1 MEKTILTIIT
11 VCFNI
16 KDEIER
22 TCQSIVNQTWQN
34 FEWIV
39 IDGGSTDG
47 TVDILKKYSDRINI
61 LVQSLIKVYITP

>member
-1 MEKTILTIIT
+1 MKKTILTIIT

-47 TVDILKKYSDRINI
+47 TVDILKKIF
-61 LVQSLIKVYITP
+61 